1 MNQIVKDLLHIFN
14 NFEKKYNI
22 NKQEEDSDDVE
33 ANLQLWGDKN
43 FGIFGK
49 YYAED
54 SENP

>member
-49 YYAED
+49 NYAED